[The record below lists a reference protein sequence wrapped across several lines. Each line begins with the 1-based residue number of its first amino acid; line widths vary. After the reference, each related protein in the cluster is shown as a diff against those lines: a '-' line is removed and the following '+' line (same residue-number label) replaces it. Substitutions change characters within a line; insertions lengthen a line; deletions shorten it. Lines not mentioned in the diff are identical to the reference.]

1 MCIGGSRPGRVIGER
16 HLVDREPSEA
26 LAQLRQLGLA
36 HAGSDT
42 TGKEELAAGIVAEEQ
57 SAEKRAR
64 AFRVGPADDDG
75 NTTSEVGTS
84 RVKKQRFAR
93 APEWTRTPSWR
104 RRWLGI
110 EELGPERQSRS
121 RSRRDYSTVNRLP
134 QT

>member
-1 MCIGGSRPGRVIGER
+1 MIGEP
-16 HLVDREPSEA
+16 HLADGERNEA
-26 LAQLRQLGLA
+26 LAQLRELGLA

-42 TGKEELAAGIVAEEQ
+42 AGKEELAAGIVAKQ
-57 SAEKRAR
+57 QRAEMRAG

-75 NTTSEVGTS
+75 STISEVGTS
-84 RVKKQRFAR
+84 WVKKHRFAR

-121 RSRRDYSTVNRLP
+121 RSRRDYSTVKRLP